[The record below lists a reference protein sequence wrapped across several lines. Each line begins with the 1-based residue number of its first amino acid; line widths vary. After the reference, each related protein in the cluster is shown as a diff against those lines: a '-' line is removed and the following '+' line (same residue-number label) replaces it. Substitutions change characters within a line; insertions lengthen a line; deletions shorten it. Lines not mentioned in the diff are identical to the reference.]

1 VVLAVSAGSSS
12 RVARI
17 ATTGMTTDV
26 YPRENCLAPDY
37 ESTQYDYPHRRERY
51 CTQEGH
57 TREMGVGRDGRVID
71 LHVLTR
77 REGGRRRGREGCRWG
92 VVLRGEDARG

>member
-1 VVLAVSAGSSS
+1 MYLYLYCGSSADYTWVVLAVSAGSSS

-37 ESTQYDYPHRRERY
+37 EST
-51 CTQEGH
+51 
-57 TREMGVGRDGRVID
+57 
-71 LHVLTR
+71 
-77 REGGRRRGREGCRWG
+77 
-92 VVLRGEDARG
+92 